1 MVKVLFMVEVM
12 VTTLTIMMIKVMKI
26 VTMTVMMM
34 MMMMITEALRIFI
47 PVLGIWS
54 LY

>member
-12 VTTLTIMMIKVMKI
+12 VTTLTIMMIKIMAI
-26 VTMTVMMM
+26 VTM

-47 PVLGIWS
+47 PVSGI
-54 LY
+54 